1 MQHRGE
7 GYGILGWASG
17 SGAVRR
23 FEQRV
28 RSSPARSLFAGL
40 ALIAVSAA
48 ALAIRSD
55 RARPTL
61 RSLRRRSH
69 GLADVFRE
77 RDLAVR
83 PRAVAVL
90 TRLAAIGLAALS
102 WRRMRALGRDR
113 YA

>member
-1 MQHRGE
+1 MRHRGE
-7 GYGILGWASG
+7 GYGMLGWEADG
-17 SGAVRR
+17 GAVRR

-28 RSSPARSLFAGL
+28 RSSRAGSLIAGL
-40 ALIAVSAA
+40 ALIAASAA

-55 RARPTL
+55 RARPGL

-69 GLADVFRE
+69 VLADAFRE

-83 PRAVAVL
+83 PRALAVL
-90 TRLAAIGLAALS
+90 ARLATIGLAGLT
-102 WRRMRALGRDR
+102 WRRIRALGRDR